1 MHHGEVVQG
10 TITGRDVLIHSFTI
24 LRHWGPS
31 CYLRCLKAVVSRRPC
46 TFLEVAWLED
56 DRRQAGSPRTSA

>member
-1 MHHGEVVQG
+1 MQRGRGVQG

-31 CYLRCLKAVVSRRPC
+31 CYLRCLKAVVSRRSC
-46 TFLEVAWLED
+46 TFLEVAWIEAED
-56 DRRQAGSPRTSA
+56 RPDAGTRPRA

>member
-1 MHHGEVVQG
+1 MHCSKGVQG

-31 CYLRCLKAVVSRRPC
+31 CYLRCLRAVVSRRSC
-46 TFLEVAWLED
+46 TFLEVAWLDED
-56 DRRQAGSPRTSA
+56 ERQSPRSGPTA